1 MSRKPRVKRRWGSG
15 WEFREKN
22 KDANGCHYVERTKPA
37 PNVQSGPELGAFTF
51 DEWKAAGFWV
61 SKGAKSRSRNADGVA
76 IFGIDQVW
84 TKDKKA
90 RPPSSKKSSKSV
102 STSCPK
108 PIKKPFW
115 PQRSALV
122 DEVLVRI
129 EQKNEE
135 AEAIHMHMPET
146 FEADEDDEDYI
157 PY

>member
-1 MSRKPRVKRRWGSG
+1 MNRKPRVKRKRGSG

-22 KDANGCHYVERTKPA
+22 KDTNGCHYVERTKRT

-51 DEWKAAGFWV
+51 DEWKNAGFWV

-90 RPPSSKKSSKSV
+90 SPPAPSKNKSSTAPDQKPKNRSFNQTKP
-102 STSCPK
+102 ST
-108 PIKKPFW
+108 
-115 PQRSALV
+115 LV
-122 DEVLVRI
+122 DEVLARI

-135 AEAIHMHMPET
+135 AEAIHMHMPES
-146 FEADEDDEDYI
+146 FEINEDDYSNL